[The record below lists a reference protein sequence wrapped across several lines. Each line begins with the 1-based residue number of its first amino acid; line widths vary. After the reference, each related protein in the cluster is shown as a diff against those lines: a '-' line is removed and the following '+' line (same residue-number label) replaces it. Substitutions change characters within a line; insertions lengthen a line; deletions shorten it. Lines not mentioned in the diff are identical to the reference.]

1 MYLKWILC
9 NVAKDKNQQFS
20 DAQEKWN
27 EKINAYGFIAQ
38 TGGWDLENKA
48 CIISLWD
55 NKESL
60 DYFMKTLHDKIV
72 DRNQQAETYDSIDI
86 THFDSMFE
94 IKGSSGSLGT
104 AIKIAKF
111 LQIVNYRVKKEKME
125 NFEKVQKDFELP
137 LIKRSKGMLGGI
149 LSKAAD
155 NTPNYLMLTFWN
167 TMENY
172 NNYVNKELLISLKK
186 ENIDIEQI
194 IKKKILLVDS
204 WKIIK

>member
-1 MYLKWILC
+1 MFIKWIVC
-9 NVAKDKNQQFS
+9 SAAEGKNQQFS

-27 EKINAYGFIAQ
+27 ETIKANGFIAQ
-38 TGGWDLENKA
+38 AGGWDLENKA

-60 DYFMKTLHDKIV
+60 DSFMKILHDEIV
-72 DRNQQAETYDSIDI
+72 DRNQQDATYNSIDI
-86 THFDSMFE
+86 THYDSMLE
-94 IKGSSGSLGT
+94 IKGSSGSLGA
-104 AIKIAKF
+104 AIKTSKL
-111 LQIVNYRVKKEKME
+111 LQIVNYRVKKHKME
-125 NFEKVQKDFELP
+125 NFEKVQKDFGLS

-172 NNYVNKELLISLKK
+172 NNNVN
-186 ENIDIEQI
+186 N
-194 IKKKILLVDS
+194 
-204 WKIIK
+204 